1 MSTES
6 NLSTPPSKRAALT
19 LHCAVPNST
28 AVFIANWSTINLI
41 LGNNSF
47 IENFLLSFP
56 NCDDFQKYSSKF

>member
-28 AVFIANWSTINLI
+28 AVFIANWSTINLYWVI
-41 LGNNSF
+41 
-47 IENFLLSFP
+47 IHLLKISVVIWL
-56 NCDDFQKYSSKF
+56 